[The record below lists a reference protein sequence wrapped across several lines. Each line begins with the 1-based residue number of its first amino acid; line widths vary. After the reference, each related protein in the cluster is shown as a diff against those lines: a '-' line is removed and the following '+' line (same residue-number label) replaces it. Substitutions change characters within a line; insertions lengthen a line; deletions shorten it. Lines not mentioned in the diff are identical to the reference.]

1 MIALT
6 QPTSYSFF
14 IFDASGIIHFLQPP
28 TLTTITIIRTS
39 YFSSSPVHSV
49 TLFIILTTSSKSLVF
64 RLLFHLCVTQRL
76 VNGMEANRG
85 MDPQHVTEDRQQNHI
100 F

>member
-39 YFSSSPVHSV
+39 YFSSSPPHSV

-64 RLLFHLCVTQRL
+64 RLLFHCVTQRL

-85 MDPQHVTEDRQQNHI
+85 MDPQHVTEDRQQNYI